1 MRMRRWIDRIRAMQ
15 TANKATASWSGVADS
30 SRPTEF
36 PQLDEAVEIVAA
48 KATEFARLPV
58 RRKAELLAELPKRFA
73 DVADAWVEAGCR
85 AKGIAL
91 GTPLEGEEWI
101 AGVSPTVRNA
111 RLLAE
116 SVAAIAQRG
125 RPPFGRSVR
134 LRDDGRIEVEVFPGS
149 ALDGAQFAGFRV
161 HVLLQPNVSEAEA
174 RARQASFYQVA
185 NPQGGVSLILGA
197 GNVASIPP
205 GDVLTKMFQEGK
217 VCVLKMNPVNE
228 WVGPHLERAMA
239 PLIERGYLRIVYG
252 GGAEGAHLV
261 NHAHIDD
268 IHITGSDKT
277 HDLIVWGPAGA
288 ERERRKAANEPLL
301 RKTITSELGN
311 VSPVAIVPGNYSE
324 DELWFQARNMA
335 SMVANNGS
343 FNCNAGKMLITA
355 KGWPQR
361 EHFGALIRRALGE
374 VAPRKAYYPGA
385 FQRYESLL
393 AGRSAVEKIGVAGE
407 GELPWAWVPD
417 LDATDTK
424 EPLFVTEPFCG
435 ILSETALDAR
445 DPAEFLAVATKFCN
459 ERLWGTLNAAIIIH
473 PRDEKEPAIA
483 RALDRAILDLRYG
496 TVAINHW
503 PALGYALMTPP
514 WGGHPSAT
522 LQDVQS
528 GIGWIH
534 NTYLLEGV
542 EKTVVRGPLVVKPKP
557 LWFYDNQQTAT
568 LGRKLVQMEVDPGWL
583 KLPSMVFSA
592 LRG

>member
-1 MRMRRWIDRIRAMQ
+1 MQ
-15 TANKATASWSGVADS
+15 TADKPAASWSGVADS
-30 SRPTEF
+30 AHPTQF
-36 PQLDEAVEIVAA
+36 PQLDEAVDIVAS

-73 DVADAWVEAGCR
+73 EVGDAWVQAGCR
-85 AKGIAL
+85 AKGIAP
-91 GTPLEGEEWI
+91 GSALEGEEWI
-101 AGVSPTVRNA
+101 AGVSTTVRNA

-125 RPPFGRSVR
+125 RPPFGRAVKV
-134 LRDDGRIEVEVFPGS
+134 RDDGRIEVEVFPGS
-149 ALDGAQFAGFRV
+149 TLDAALFQGFRA

-174 RARQASFYQVA
+174 RARQASFYQRA
-185 NPQGGVSLILGA
+185 NPEGGVSLILGA

-261 NHAHIDD
+261 NHPGVHD

-277 HDLIVWGPAGA
+277 HDLIVWGPPGP
-288 ERERRKAANEPLL
+288 ERERRKAANTPLL
-301 RKTITSELGN
+301 NKTITSELGN
-311 VSPVAIVPGNYSE
+311 VSPVAIVPSNYSD

-335 SMVANNGS
+335 SMVVNNGS
-343 FNCNAGKMLITA
+343 FNCNAGKLLITA

-361 EHFGALIRRALGE
+361 ERFASLVRKALGE
-374 VAPRKAYYPGA
+374 VPPRKAYYPGA

-393 AGRSAVEKIGVAGE
+393 AGRTGVEKLGEAGD
-407 GELPWAWVPD
+407 GELQWAWVPD
-417 LDATDTK
+417 LDAANSS
-424 EPLFVTEPFCG
+424 ESLFVTEPFCG

-445 DPAEFLAVATKFCN
+445 DPIQFLEAATQFCN
-459 ERLWGTLNAAIIIH
+459 ERLWGTLNAAIVIH
-473 PRDEKEPAIA
+473 PRDERDPAIA

-503 PALGYALMTPP
+503 PALGYGLMTPP

-534 NTYLLEGV
+534 NTYLLEGI
-542 EKTVVRGPLVVKPKP
+542 EKSVVRGPLVVKPKP
-557 LWFYDNQQTAT
+557 LWFYDNRQMAT
-568 LGRKLVQMEVDPGWL
+568 LGRKLVQLEAQPGWL

-592 LRG
+592 VRG